1 MPDTAEGKTLLAHL
15 TVLVKWLLFMCVII
29 TVLVVGSLARSF
41 VVQDA
46 ADQGTAAARQA
57 IVAAERSDTTSQEAR
72 TAAIEARDE
81 LRNAINAAEASG
93 EPDVQ
98 NQAIIDALAAIARI
112 EEYLCGGPC
121 PTSQE

>member
-1 MPDTAEGKTLLAHL
+1 MPDTPEGKTLLAHL
-15 TVLVKWLLFMCVII
+15 QVLVKWLLFMCVII

-46 ADQGTAAARQA
+46 ADHATA
-57 IVAAERSDTTSQEAR
+57 AAERSDATSQEAR

-81 LRNAINAAEASG
+81 LRTAIEATRRNNN

-98 NQAIIDALAAIARI
+98 NQAILDALAAIARI

-121 PTSQE
+121 PP